1 MSIDTLLQ
9 LFSSSFNIFKKN
21 IRSMAPLIILYSI
34 GIITLIFY
42 FPAIIISNDIFI
54 ITLFTFLQ
62 VLYKIFIIKYIFIH
76 ISDILPSIK
85 IHQSSQH
92 NILGIDEII
101 RVSLSIFLLDMCIN
115 MIGLLDNFSIFH
127 KFSSILFLLSII
139 ITCLFLFVPYIML
152 DKKETLKNS
161 VIYSCVLAL
170 NNIGSIL
177 LFGVAFI
184 LLGVLFLFL
193 ITIIF
198 SIGQSNFS
206 VLLSSI
212 VGSAFYY
219 FILIWFSLFYLKLS
233 NSE

>member
-76 ISDILPSIK
+76 IYMVPSQRHILDI
-85 IHQSSQH
+85 
-92 NILGIDEII
+92 NEII
-101 RVSLSIFLLDMCIN
+101 RISLSIFLLDMFIN
-115 MIGLLDNFSIFH
+115 MIGLLDSFSILQ
-127 KFSSILFLLSII
+127 KFSSVLFLLSII
-139 ITCLFLFVPYIML
+139 TTFLFLFVPYIMIY
-152 DKKETLKNS
+152 KKETLKNS
-161 VIYSCVLAL
+161 IIYSCVLTV

-177 LFGVAFI
+177 LFGVACI
-184 LLGVLFLFL
+184 LLGILFVFL

-198 SIGQSNFS
+198 SIGQGSF
-206 VLLSSI
+206 LIIQLFLSSI
-212 VGSAFYY
+212 LGSAFYY

-233 NSE
+233 NLEQ